1 MESSKFNMSSSSA
14 PEMLS
19 YTRGRYRIIG
29 GKYKKRAFLL
39 GMCFLGCGCQ
49 LQQTETFIFKH
60 GFLFHS
66 EICISGYLRVDCME
80 WSHWTSGGGG
90 GMDHMSADFTP
101 WSLLFQGSGC
111 LFHGHLRVTFSAGS
125 DLYSYLPS
133 VANELCAPGQV
144 TNLSEPQF
152 SYLHHRENNENVQG
166 CFEDCC
172 CLGAKLCLTVL
183 WPRELWPTRSLC
195 PWDFPDKK
203 TGVSVISF
211 SRESSRPRDQTHV
224 SHIAGGLCHCR
235 QILHLLSYQGS
246 PFWRLDEVKS
256 IKHSLSI
263 LSCS

>member
-1 MESSKFNMSSSSA
+1 MESSKFNMSFSNA

-39 GMCFLGCGCQ
+39 GMCFLGYGCQ

-60 GFLFHS
+60 GFPFHS

-80 WSHWTSGGGG
+80 WSHWTSGRSG

-101 WSLLFQGSGC
+101 WGLLFQGSC
-111 LFHGHLRVTFSAGS
+111 SLFHGHLRVTFSAGS

-172 CLGAKLCLTVL
+172 CLGAKLCLMFCDPVNCGPPGL
-183 WPRELWPTRSLC
+183 SVHGMSQTRKLEWVS
-195 PWDFPDKK
+195 FPSPGNLPDPGIKPMSPILQV
-203 TGVSVISF
+203 VSA
-211 SRESSRPRDQTHV
+211 
-224 SHIAGGLCHCR
+224 IAGRFFTCWATREAH
-235 QILHLLSYQGS
+235 
-246 PFWRLDEVKS
+246 FED
-256 IKHSLSI
+256 
-263 LSCS
+263 